1 MSYTLDLFDIDRGA
15 EESITAQIADRI
27 RTAIDTG
34 ALAPGDKLPSTRALA
49 EQAGV
54 NHLTAVRV
62 YRRLGE
68 EGYVT
73 AGVGRGTFVRSG
85 PPPAAADDDGVW
97 QHSVLPERQRS
108 YVDEVFADTM
118 HISRGTP
125 TGWISAPPDAETML
139 DMSVAWTAPDLH
151 PVEQLRVIADELFQS
166 HGGAMLGYSQP
177 EGVP

>member
-1 MSYTLDLFDIDRGA
+1 MSYTIDLSDIDRQG
-15 EESITAQIADRI
+15 EESITAQIAERI
-27 RTAIDTG
+27 RAAIEAG
-34 ALAPGDKLPSTRALA
+34 QLAPGDKLPSTRALA

-73 AGVGRGTFVRSG
+73 AGVGRGTFVRTV

-97 QHSVLPERQRS
+97 QHAVLPERSRS

-118 HISRGTP
+118 HISRATP
-125 TGWISAPPDAETML
+125 TGWIGAPAE
-139 DMSVAWTAPDLH
+139 
-151 PVEQLRVIADELFQS
+151 
-166 HGGAMLGYSQP
+166 
-177 EGVP
+177 